1 MSSLGSTDSSTWHHK
16 WPTKCINSFILYTIL
31 VQTNTSV
38 ISAQKTKCCPNA
50 NFVIPG
56 STAGCHNDSLQC
68 HHWQQGWLYDNFLF
82 SVNSMWQ
89 SWCLCL
95 ITSNGYETLLIWVH
109 IWTLH
114 PYVTSK
120 YITLCCFKLIQMH
133 DFGYQRGNSHLAHYT
148 HLLWP
153 GDAIWRHGTR
163 STLAQVMACC
173 LTAPSHHLNQCWL
186 IIGVVPRHPSQG
198 IILRRCEDTN
208 QWNKIENCSFI
219 KMAPRFPR
227 DQWVKWPHQ
236 QLKST
241 FNHW

>member
-1 MSSLGSTDSSTWHHK
+1 MSGLGSTDSSTWHHK
-16 WPTKCINSFILYTIL
+16 WPTKYINSFILYTIL

-68 HHWQQGWLYDNFLF
+68 HHWQQGWHYDNFLF
-82 SVNSMWQ
+82 SVNSVWQ

-120 YITLCCFKLIQMH
+120 YITLCCFKLISGVWLWLPKRQFSPSALYSM
-133 DFGYQRGNSHLAHYT
+133 NS
-148 HLLWP
+148 LWP
-153 GDAIWRHGTR
+153 GDSIWRHGTR

-173 LTAPSHHLNQCWL
+173 LMAPSHHLNQCWL
-186 IIGVVPRHPSQG
+186 IIGEVPWHSSQD
-198 IILRRCEDTN
+198 IILRWCEDTN
-208 QWNKIENCSFI
+208 QWNKIENCSFKI
-219 KMAPRFPR
+219 ASRFPR
-227 DQWVKWPHQ
+227 DQWVKMTPPAVEIY
-236 QLKST
+236 L
-241 FNHW
+241 